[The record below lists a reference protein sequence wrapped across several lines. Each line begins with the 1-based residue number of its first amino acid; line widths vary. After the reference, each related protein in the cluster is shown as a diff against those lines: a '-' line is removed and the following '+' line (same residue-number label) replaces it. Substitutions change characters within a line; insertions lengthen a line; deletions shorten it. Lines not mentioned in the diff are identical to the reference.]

1 MKLQKKDSIKALSC
15 VIPSTVYYL
24 LFTLVPLVMLF
35 WYSVTNYNVLEQT
48 NAFVGFQNYVKIFT
62 QQQYYSSLLTTLIIA
77 VLIMAFGMIL
87 GFFLALGLNKV
98 LRGKSFLRVLWY
110 IPALLPMAV
119 MSQFISILLQPLGIA
134 NNIVRALGG
143 DAVSWYDS
151 VFWMYFFIVLLI
163 TWKGLGSTAV
173 LFMAGLA
180 GVSPEIYE
188 AASIDGAT
196 GWRRMVYITLPLM
209 RPMIGF
215 ILIMGFIGAFNIF
228 EPVQLISRGAP
239 RGQTEVI
246 LYKIYTQG
254 FDNFKL
260 GFASAI
266 SVVVF
271 VIVLLLTLL
280 NMLVT
285 DSNILKAEVAGQ

>member
-1 MKLQKKDSIKALSC
+1 MKLQTRKSVKALSC
-15 VIPSTVYYL
+15 VIPATAYYL

-35 WYSVTNYNVLEQT
+35 WYSFTNYNVLERTQ
-48 NAFVGFQNYVKIFT
+48 AFTGFENYVKIFT
-62 QQQYYSSLLTTLIIA
+62 NAQYYSSLLTTLIIA
-77 VLIMAFGMIL
+77 VLIMAFGMSF
-87 GFFLALGLNKV
+87 GFLLALGLNRIARGRSV
-98 LRGKSFLRVLWY
+98 LRILWY

-134 NNIVRALGG
+134 NNIARALGG
-143 DAVSWYDS
+143 NPIAWYDS
-151 VFWMYFFIVLLI
+151 VFWMYFYIVLLI

-180 GVSPEIYE
+180 GISTEIYE
-188 AASIDGAT
+188 AAAIDGAT
-196 GWRRMVYITLPLM
+196 GAKRMLYITLPLM

-215 ILIMGFIGAFNIF
+215 ILITGFLGAFNVF
-228 EPVQLISRGAP
+228 EPVQLISGGAP
-239 RGQTEVI
+239 RGKTEVI

-271 VIVLLLTLL
+271 VIVLLLTVL
-280 NMLVT
+280 NMRIT
-285 DSNILKAEVAGQ
+285 DSNILKSEVAAQ